1 MVSILI
7 GKHYIVNGVKKWI
20 TGGHHADYFTTAV
33 RTGKGA
39 SGITMLLIERSDGI
53 ETKAIKTSYSP
64 AAGTS
69 YIIMENVKV
78 PVENVLGKVGGGF
91 QVIMHNFN
99 HERWS
104 IIVSANAMVRR
115 VVEEC
120 FKWANQRIVFGKKLL
135 EQPVIRN
142 KLAHMVSKLEAV
154 SNWTESLTFQMNQM
168 SYKEAAM
175 KLGGP
180 LALLKLLSTRTA
192 HDISD
197 EACQIFGGRGITKTG
212 MGKYVES
219 LQRTYKFAAILGGSE
234 EIMAD
239 LGIRQ
244 AMRNFPNAR
253 L

>member
-1 MVSILI
+1 MQKFKV
-7 GKHYIVNGVKKWI
+7 
-20 TGGHHADYFTTAV
+20 
-33 RTGKGA
+33 
-39 SGITMLLIERSDGI
+39 
-53 ETKAIKTSYSP
+53 
-64 AAGTS
+64 GTS
-69 YIIMENVKV
+69 YVIMENVKV
-78 PVENVLGKVGGGF
+78 PVQNVLGRVGGGF

-104 IIVSANAMVRR
+104 IIVSTNAAVRY
-115 VVEEC
+115 VIEEC
-120 FKWANQRIVFGKKLL
+120 FKWSNQRYVFGKKLI

-142 KLAHMVSKLEAV
+142 KLAHMVSKLE
-154 SNWTESLTFQMNQM
+154 STCNWTENLTFQMCIM
-168 SYKEAAM
+168 GYKEAAY

-180 LALLKLLSTRTA
+180 LALLKLRCTRVA
-192 HDISD
+192 HDVSD

-212 MGKYVES
+212 MGKFVEM

-244 AMRNFPNAR
+244 AMKDFPNAR